1 MPAVTMPKLSDSMEE
16 GVIIHWLADDGAE
29 VAVGTE
35 LAEIETDKAT
45 LVFES
50 ELTGTLRIVADAGQ
64 PIAVGAPIAHVLAPG
79 EAVPASRAVAAVPD
93 AAAADVGSAGAGRHA
108 GSGNGRRIGA
118 SPVARRLA
126 VALRVDLDTLAGTGP
141 AGRIVKRDVLDAA
154 ARAPAVSEAPGGG
167 TPPIPA
173 GGVRGEITVQRLTG
187 VQATIA
193 RRMTEA
199 KASMPEFT
207 LEAEVDMDASV
218 SLREQLKRLGD
229 ELVPSYNDFV
239 VRACALALRAHPS
252 ANAAFR
258 GGEIERYARVNVG
271 VAVAVAGSLVVPIV
285 FDADRRSLGEIARAT
300 RRFAQA
306 ARERTLAPA
315 ELDGG
320 TFSVS
325 NLGMF
330 GVRRFT
336 AVLNPPQA
344 AILAVGSLEQRPVVR
359 DGALAVGHRMAIVLT
374 CDHRVIYGAD
384 AAALLAEIRAN
395 LEAPLRLTL

>member
-1 MPAVTMPKLSDSMEE
+1 MPTVTMPKLSDSMEE
-16 GVIIHWLADDGAE
+16 GTIIQWLVEDGAE
-29 VAVGTE
+29 VAVGAE

-45 LVFES
+45 MVFSS
-50 ELTGTLRIVADAGQ
+50 ELAGTLQIVVDAGQ
-64 PIAVGAPIAHVLAPG
+64 SIAVGAPIARVLVPGEVLA
-79 EAVPASRAVAAVPD
+79 R
-93 AAAADVGSAGAGRHA
+93 
-108 GSGNGRRIGA
+108 NGRRVGA

-126 VALRVDLDTLAGTGP
+126 VALQVDLGALDGSGP

-154 ARAPAVSEAPGGG
+154 ARAGAGPGLPAVAPA
-167 TPPIPA
+167 PVA
-173 GGVRGEITVQRLTG
+173 AGVRGETTSHPLTSA
-187 VQATIA
+187 QATIA

-207 LEAEVDMDASV
+207 LEADVDMDAAV
-218 SLREQLKRLGD
+218 SLRGELKGLGV
-229 ELVPSYNDFV
+229 EFVPSYNDFV
-239 VRACALALRAHPS
+239 VRACALALRAHPW
-252 ANAAFR
+252 ANAAYR
-258 GGEIERYARVNVG
+258 DGQIERYARVNIG
-271 VAVAVAGSLVVPIV
+271 VAVALPGSLVVPTL

-300 RRFAQA
+300 SELALA
-306 ARERTLAPA
+306 ARAGKLVPA
-315 ELDGG
+315 DLDGG

-344 AILAVGSLEQRPVVR
+344 AILAVGALEQRPVVR
-359 DGALAVGHRMAIVLT
+359 AGALAVGYRMPIVLT

-384 AAALLAEIRAN
+384 AATLLAEIRAN